1 MLKLNKQKKIIIGLI
16 LFIILLIILF
26 IIKKNYNAHHDDPT
40 TKNVSYYGIYSNGG
54 DIAKTFNLPEKGAA
68 TYTGQFYI
76 YPTDESTVPITGSM
90 GGKIPLNVTDYLK
103 AGYTKDYCP
112 SYYLSN
118 DPKINNKYFRLT
130 LATDNSGNTAQWPLP
145 SIPPYV
151 ENGKSLALVLKDSLT
166 FSKNFKPI

>member
-40 TKNVSYYGIYSNGG
+40 TKNVSYYGIYSNGST
-54 DIAKTFNLPEKGAA
+54 DIVKTFNLPEG

-76 YPTDESTVPITGSM
+76 YPTDESIDPNVGTLGFKM
-90 GGKIPLNVTDYLK
+90 PLNVTDYLK
-103 AGYTKDYCP
+103 AGYTKDHCP
-112 SYYLSN
+112 SYYLQKDS
-118 DPKINNKYFRLT
+118 KINNKYFRLT
-130 LATDNSGNTAQWPLP
+130 PANDSSGNVFHWPLP
-145 SIPPYV
+145 SISPYV

-166 FSKNFKPI
+166 LSEKFKPI